1 MNYKMNIRNGL
12 IILVVTASLINL
24 PISAQDRHTVGLYT
38 FESISGNV
46 LKDISGTGND
56 GEVTGAVLGSGR
68 FQKGMVF
75 GGDLAG
81 DFVEIPD
88 NESIDLTDA
97 LTVEMWLYLNADSS
111 AGGQGV
117 TKGSTY
123 KVGPRSNLQVELR
136 LATTSVAWGN
146 AVILSEKKLSLH
158 KWTHIAGTY
167 DAKSGE
173 GKLYIDGVIDS
184 EVDIGG
190 GNIVPNDNPL
200 WLGRGGTPFLDGR
213 LDEVRISNIAR
224 SQNEIKQLM
233 NIGIAG
239 VLSVTPQGK
248 VATTWGRLRN
258 VSARF

>member
-1 MNYKMNIRNGL
+1 MNCKMNIRNGL
-12 IILVVTASLINL
+12 IILVVTISLISL

-38 FESISGNV
+38 FESINGNV
-46 LKDISGTGND
+46 LEDISGTGND

-88 NESIDLTDA
+88 NESIDLTEA
-97 LTVEMWLYLNADSS
+97 ITVEMWLYLNADSS

-136 LATTSVAWGN
+136 VATTSVAWGN
-146 AVILSEKKLSLH
+146 AVILSEKNLSLRQ
-158 KWTHIAGTY
+158 WTHIAGTY

-248 VATTWGRLRN
+248 LATTWGKLRDD
-258 VSARF
+258 STRF

>member
-1 MNYKMNIRNGL
+1 MNCKINIRNGL
-12 IILVVTASLINL
+12 IVLVIIASSISL

-46 LKDISGTGND
+46 LEDISGTGNE
-56 GEVTGAVLGSGR
+56 GEVTGAELGSGR

-81 DFVEIPD
+81 DFVEISD
-88 NESIDLTDA
+88 NDTIDLTDG

-123 KVGPRSNLQVELR
+123 KVGPRSDLQAELR
-136 LATTSVAWGN
+136 IATTSVAWGS
-146 AVILSEKKLSLH
+146 AVILSETNLSLRR
-158 KWTHIAGTY
+158 WTHIAGTY
-167 DAKSGE
+167 DANSGE
-173 GKLYIDGVIDS
+173 GILYIDGVIDS

-224 SQNEIKQLM
+224 SQSEIKQLM

-239 VLSVTPQGK
+239 VLSVTPNGK
-248 VATTWGRLRN
+248 LSTTWGHLKSRLKM
-258 VSARF
+258 